1 MCGFGGKDGRKKKG
15 HYPYFQKA
23 QSLVPKAKH
32 KMLCFFFFFLSQQV
46 MFSIMKIPNVRFFSS
61 PSNNVKWANSSES
74 DFF

>member
-32 KMLCFFFFFLSQQV
+32 KMLCFFFFFFKSASYVLNYENTKCQILLQSKQ
-46 MFSIMKIPNVRFFSS
+46 
-61 PSNNVKWANSSES
+61 
-74 DFF
+74 